1 MARIDIEGLERRARD
16 GDLDALNSLGKAL
29 LLGEGATQSVAA
41 GARFTNAAASRGQP
55 EALARRALLA
65 AWSVEQSRDIEA
77 AFDDLLRA
85 ACGGWVPAQRQ
96 LQLLGRSATDDWQAL
111 REAIDAQAL
120 TRATALRIISHD
132 PLIAV
137 ADRFATAAECEWLI
151 ELGRPTL
158 RRAKVYQGSATPQ
171 AAASRT
177 NSETGFTIGNA
188 DVFLSVLRD
197 RMACAAST
205 STNRFEVTKLLHYTV
220 GQQFALHGD
229 FLGLNTPELRKEVDL
244 RGQRALTL
252 LVILNEDYE
261 GGATEFPRIGLR
273 FRGKQGDA
281 LIFRNID
288 GTGAPDYQSVH
299 AGLPVERGE
308 KWVLS
313 QWMRTKALA

>member
-1 MARIDIEGLERRARD
+1 MSRIDIQDLDRRARN

-29 LLGEGATQSVAA
+29 LLGEGAAQSLADGVRLTNEAA
-41 GARFTNAAASRGQP
+41 VRGQP

-65 AWSVEQSRDIEA
+65 AWAVERQRDIDA
-77 AFDDLLRA
+77 AFDDLLHA
-85 ACGGWVPAQRQ
+85 ACGGWATAQRQ
-96 LQLLGRSATDDWQAL
+96 LQLLGRSATDDWHAL
-111 REAIDAQAL
+111 RKAIDVQAL
-120 TRATALRIISHD
+120 TRAPALRVISHD

-158 RRAKVYQGSATPQ
+158 RRAQVYRGSATPQ
-171 AAASRT
+171 DAASRT

-197 RMACAAST
+197 RMASAASIA
-205 STNRFEVTKLLHYTV
+205 TNRFEVTKLLHYTV
-220 GQQFALHGD
+220 GQQFALHAD
-229 FLGLNTPELRKEVDL
+229 FLALNTPELRKEVEL

-252 LVILNEDYE
+252 LVFLNDDYE

-273 FRGKQGDA
+273 CRAKQGDA

-288 GTGAPDYQSVH
+288 QTGAPDYQSVH

-313 QWMRTKALA
+313 QWMRTKSLG